1 MPLKTFNPTT
11 PSRRNMVSTSSEV
24 TKPKPERR
32 LVSSKKKSGGRN
44 FRGVITSRHIGGG
57 AKLKVRQIDFKRD
70 KPGISGTNIGIEYD
84 PGRSARLALIQYAD
98 GDKRSPLGRHGG
110 TVFGPHPRSYEQ
122 ALPKKMRRLAI
133 RCMLSDKQRNGE
145 LVILRDA
152 AFAEGKTKEVSEAL
166 TALGLTGTTLLVTA
180 QADPKVVH
188 AAHNLPGLY
197 TLPASL
203 LNVGDLLKY
212 RNLVMTVDAVKVAE
226 GLWAQ
231 DKKRRGQVTQVSGG
245 QA

>member
-1 MPLKTFNPTT
+1 MQLPIKDLTGAQVDTI
-11 PSRRNMVSTSSEV
+11 E
-24 TKPKPERR
+24 
-32 LVSSKKKSGGRN
+32 LVEAVFGQPMNK
-44 FRGVITSRHIGGG
+44 
-57 AKLKVRQIDFKRD
+57 
-70 KPGISGTNIGIEYD
+70 
-84 PGRSARLALIQYAD
+84 ALIYQAVMRQRANARHGNAD
-98 GDKRSPLGRHGG
+98 TKTRKEVSGSGKKPWPQKHTGRARAGDKRSPLWRHGG
-110 TVFGPHPRSYEQ
+110 TVFGPHPRSYAQ

-152 AFAEGKTKEVSEAL
+152 AFAEGKTKEVSSAL
-166 TALGLTGTTLLVTA
+166 AALGLTGTILFVTA
-180 QADPKVVH
+180 QADSKVVN
-188 AAHNLPGLY
+188 AAHNLPGIY

-212 RNLVMTVDAVKVAE
+212 RNLVMTVDAVKVTE

-231 DKKRRGQVTQVSGG
+231 DKRRRGQAVQMSGG